1 MQGFVVQNNS
11 VQRGFISSS
20 FFPHLMSGD
29 DFYSDYDPSQ
39 YENLNQQSNDYSSGY
54 SNQNYSRERTGGGG
68 GGRGGG
74 GRGRG
79 GKRGFEY
86 TRDTSR
92 DNSAID
98 ENVITD
104 LLAQRG
110 EAKRNRDFDT
120 ADEIRDDLLNSYA
133 VGVDDRER
141 TWRTGCSSS
150 GSGMRFGGGRGR
162 GRGRSRDFGPTGH
175 DYILSS
181 DAGPNTS
188 SLSIDEINSM
198 LAQRLEAKMSR
209 KFNIADSIQM
219 ELVDSGVFVH
229 DGMKEWR
236 PDGMPYGD
244 FNSRDGRNPG
254 MMRGSRNNNQQSYQK
269 SVHSGNLEEVDDS
282 VIDEMVMERF
292 KCKITKQYDKADSIR
307 EDLRTKFNVIID
319 DRIKEW
325 SVGGDFGEEHNRN
338 REMADT
344 FANRGYV
351 KSTTSTPISEEDEG
365 QIQALI
371 DERTQAKKDRDF
383 TTADD
388 IRDELIQKF
397 DVTIHDKMKL
407 WSVGGIF
414 DEVPGAG
421 KVRRGYT
428 KSASSLP
435 IDQDTEMQI
444 QKLVDER
451 GLAKRNRDYYTADEI
466 RDELGQSFGVKINDK
481 IKLWSVGGVFEEET
495 GVGGRRGYIQEET
508 SSPVDPELANEIQS
522 LVDERAEAKKN
533 RDYETADDIRDSLRE
548 QFDVSLD
555 DRMKYWSVGE
565 NSRFRNNSSEFDDA
579 NVTYDDIQE
588 EKSENSDE
596 FEAEMSKLEESF
608 SEATGNSIINEDT
621 EEEANEESAL
631 FVEED
636 LKSLTVVQL
645 KDKCREKSLAV
656 SGKKAELIE
665 RLLA

>member
-54 SNQNYSRERTGGGG
+54 SNQNYSRERRGGGG

-150 GSGMRFGGGRGR
+150 GSGMRFGGGR

-451 GLAKRNRDYYTADEI
+451 GLAKSNRDYYTADEI